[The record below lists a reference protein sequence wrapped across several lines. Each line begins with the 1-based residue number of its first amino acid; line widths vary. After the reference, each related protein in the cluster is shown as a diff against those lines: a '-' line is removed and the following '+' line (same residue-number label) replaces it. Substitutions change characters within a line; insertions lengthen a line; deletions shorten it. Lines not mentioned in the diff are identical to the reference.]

1 MPFIEILP
9 SIRNISSILQENMGQ
24 PSSFVVHLFSNKCIL
39 SSFIFKCFLIKT
51 LLTLGNI
58 IQTWIPSALSS
69 SIAKENNFDHML
81 QNVCSYVRL
90 ETLSVFIVLW
100 RAHPPRACGQ
110 TKEGDMTQSQVRW
123 KQYHERPYHFCDL
136 AVTMHTPGYRRSLCG
151 TRTVPV
157 YLPQCFSRHF
167 LACR

>member
-1 MPFIEILP
+1 MKIMLTCLHCMPFIETLP

-24 PSSFVVHLFSNKCIL
+24 PSSLVVLLFSNKCIL

-58 IQTWIPSALSS
+58 IQKWIPSALSS

-90 ETLSVFIVLW
+90 ETLTIFICAMGGSSSAGLWAEKRRVVLLSPKWDGSSAMTACTTSVIW
-100 RAHPPRACGQ
+100 
-110 TKEGDMTQSQVRW
+110 
-123 KQYHERPYHFCDL
+123 
-136 AVTMHTPGYRRSLCG
+136 
-151 TRTVPV
+151 
-157 YLPQCFSRHF
+157 
-167 LACR
+167 